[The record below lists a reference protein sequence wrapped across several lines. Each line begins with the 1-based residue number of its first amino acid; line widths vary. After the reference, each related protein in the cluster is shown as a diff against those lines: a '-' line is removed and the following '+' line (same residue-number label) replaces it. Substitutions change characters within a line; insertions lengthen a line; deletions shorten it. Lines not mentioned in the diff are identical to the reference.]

1 MTQAARQRV
10 HGGVP
15 RATVPAEPLPSRE
28 ECWRQFWE
36 AAAVAWDHLPP
47 EIQCR
52 IADEVEARARTR
64 AGVAEDDTAA

>member
-47 EIQCR
+47 ETQRR
-52 IADEVEARARTR
+52 IADEAEVRARTR
-64 AGVAEDDTAA
+64 PGVTGNGTAA